1 MVRDGGA
8 GPARVLIVDD
18 DPRVR
23 TALRAFLTA
32 HPGMEVI
39 GEAGTGTVALALARE
54 KAPTVA
60 VMDVYLP
67 AMTDGLDL
75 VRVFAQD
82 LGIPVIAISL
92 EATARR
98 DALEAGACRFLDK
111 ASVSELLVEAL
122 EECAYVE

>member
-8 GPARVLIVDD
+8 GPVQVLIVDD

-32 HPGMEVI
+32 HPGVDVI

-54 KAPTVA
+54 RAPTVA
-60 VMDVYLP
+60 VMDMYLP
-67 AMTDGLDL
+67 AMSDGLAL
-75 VRVFAQD
+75 LRIFSQD

-98 DALEAGACRFLDK
+98 DALAAGAFRFLDK
-111 ASVSELLVEAL
+111 ASVPELLVEAL
-122 EECAYVE
+122 EQCTYVE

>member
-8 GPARVLIVDD
+8 GPVQVLIVDD

-32 HPGMEVI
+32 HPGVDVI
-39 GEAGTGTVALALARE
+39 GDAGTGTVALELARE

-60 VMDVYLP
+60 VMDIYLP
-67 AMTDGLDL
+67 AMSDGLAL
-75 VRVFAQD
+75 LRVFSQD

-92 EATARR
+92 EAGVRQ
-98 DALEAGACRFLDK
+98 DALAAGAFCFLDK
-111 ASVSELLVEAL
+111 ASVPEQLVEAL
-122 EECAYVE
+122 LRRMT